1 MSAVLVDAIRCLA
14 WGSDGRSDRVHLAA
28 QARRW
33 IAAVDALWPYSFQNI
48 CAALDLDPSRVRA
61 RLLSSG
67 HTVRSVLERLEKH
80 LLAS

>member
-1 MSAVLVDAIRCLA
+1 MCAVLIDAVRCLA
-14 WGSDGRSDRVHLAA
+14 GNTGGGRKRVHLAT

-33 IAAVDALWPYSFQNI
+33 ISAVDALWPYSFHNI
-48 CAALDLDPSRVRA
+48 CMALDLDPRQVRT
-61 RLLSSG
+61 RLLSSA